1 MNIRTGGNFVQNFL
15 LFLLFNRSTRLF
27 TIVLCT
33 LWVCLRVILHDQNV
47 ARVDLFLGLSVRA
60 VLRATIIDPDNVET
74 KLRFNNFACLTRLER
89 KGCFLERFY
98 HLSMS
103 KPAKVAPL
111 ILAAVIGV
119 FLSKFGEIA
128 ASLDLLKDILCLLLC
143 LSGIELRML
152 RKISVKL
159 SVGCFHLFGQILFGV
174 LACKLLGF
182 LQHNLQLHM
191 PIFVEP
197 LVRCT
202 FLSNID
208 LSPLLLQISLLLVL
222 DFRLLRSGSFLQN
235 FQEIVEL
242 LFFTRLLKVP
252 IDLFRSN
259 IGERSL
265 ARVCFLLLFDI
276 GLTNDDCPRKLE
288 LIPNLRIRTNALGS
302 GFFG

>member
-15 LFLLFNRSTRLF
+15 LFLLLNRSSCLF
-27 TIVLCT
+27 TIVLWA
-33 LWVCLRVILHDQNV
+33 LRVCLRVILHDQNV
-47 ARVDLFLGLSVRA
+47 ARMDLFLGLSVRA

-111 ILAAVIGV
+111 IFAAVIGV

-143 LSGIELRML
+143 LSSVQFRML
-152 RKISVKL
+152 RKIGVKL

-174 LACKLLGF
+174 LASKLLGF

-191 PIFVEP
+191 PILVES

-202 FLSNID
+202 FLSDID
-208 LSPLLLQISLLLVL
+208 LSPLLLQISLLLIL
-222 DFRLLRSGSFLQN
+222 DFSLLRTCSFLQN

-242 LFFTRLLKVP
+242 LFFTRLLKEC
-252 IDLFRSN
+252 IDLFGFN
-259 IGERSL
+259 LGERSL
-265 ARVCFLLLFDI
+265 ARVLFLLLFDI
-276 GLTNDDCPRKLE
+276 GLTNNDCPGKL
-288 LIPNLRIRTNALGS
+288 
-302 GFFG
+302 